1 MGAKRDCSTDKPG
14 DWFSHTASLPS
25 VRAKV
30 LGSSTKIERSLMKV
44 TLAAWSPVKHSA
56 NANLRFASDKY
67 KIDPKFKINI
77 GGWIWRRRLAKG
89 SNGDYWDYFISNAK
103 ETK

>member
-1 MGAKRDCSTDKPG
+1 
-14 DWFSHTASLPS
+14 
-25 VRAKV
+25 
-30 LGSSTKIERSLMKV
+30 MKV
-44 TLAAWSPVKHSA
+44 TLGAWSPAKHSA
-56 NANLRFASDKY
+56 NSGLRFDSDKY

-103 ETK
+103 ETKCDSQEN

>member
-1 MGAKRDCSTDKPG
+1 M
-14 DWFSHTASLPS
+14 ASLPS

-30 LGSSTKIERSLMKV
+30 LGSSTKIERSPMKGADV
-44 TLAAWSPVKHSA
+44 IWSPVKHSA
-56 NANLRFASDKY
+56 NANLIFASDKY